1 MIILL
6 TGASGMVGRNILEH
20 DAASNYSI
28 LKPSSSDLN
37 LLNVIEV
44 QQYLKKN
51 KPDIIIHA
59 AGFVGGIQSN
69 IAQPIR
75 YLIDNIHMGFNLINV
90 AKEEGIK
97 KFLNLASSCIYPK
110 NGQNPLTEDLILTGE
125 LEPTNEAYA
134 LAKIAVL
141 RLCEFIHREKPIY
154 QYKSVIPCNLY
165 GRFDDFSPEHSHM
178 IPAAIKKISDAKK
191 GSNVSIWG
199 NGQARREFMYAS
211 DLADFIF
218 YAIRKFE
225 DMPQNINVGLG
236 VDYSIKKYYQ
246 EIAKVIGFKGKFIHD
261 LSKPTGMTQKLIST
275 ERLNKFGWSHKTQ
288 LKDGLAKTY
297 KFYQNNLKND

>member
-97 KFLNLASSCIYPK
+97 KFLNLASS
-110 NGQNPLTEDLILTGE
+110 
-125 LEPTNEAYA
+125 
-134 LAKIAVL
+134 
-141 RLCEFIHREKPIY
+141 
-154 QYKSVIPCNLY
+154 
-165 GRFDDFSPEHSHM
+165 
-178 IPAAIKKISDAKK
+178 
-191 GSNVSIWG
+191 
-199 NGQARREFMYAS
+199 
-211 DLADFIF
+211 
-218 YAIRKFE
+218 
-225 DMPQNINVGLG
+225 
-236 VDYSIKKYYQ
+236 
-246 EIAKVIGFKGKFIHD
+246 
-261 LSKPTGMTQKLIST
+261 
-275 ERLNKFGWSHKTQ
+275 
-288 LKDGLAKTY
+288 
-297 KFYQNNLKND
+297 